1 MLPRSL
7 QFLALTSLVSAS
19 LFAQGLNT
27 SATKDDWEEVNF
39 ETGSAVL
46 TDGYP
51 SLLRLAELLT
61 KNPSFK
67 VRVEGHTD
75 NVGSKKAN
83 EKLGMAR
90 AQAVKSF
97 LEKYGARPDQVSA
110 ATQGMTSP
118 KYGNESKEG
127 RWMNRRTML
136 HVADGQGRTVSA
148 GGVGDAIRNLNN
160 AAGGPA
166 AAADPKC
173 CDEILKRLDKLDD
186 ILALLRTMKTD
197 NDKLANEVAKL
208 KEDHGKLSAAAPTA
222 GAQGAQ
228 GPAGTG
234 AQGPTGAGAAG
245 LTPQAKEDVTA
256 AAKKAVQD
264 AMSSR
269 GGPGGPTFSIL
280 GANAGSDNEGRLTF
294 TGKGRFFAPMG
305 KSSAFQSEAEY
316 MYFRDRQEGQF
327 DAGFVQRFDKIQ
339 MGLMSSFKHVN
350 ISQFRSGGTLGQGA
364 LTVDYLFNRGRVGL
378 FGTKSFLN
386 NAVVNRAV
394 AGPNTM
400 LETYLRVV
408 DQVGGSGSVAL
419 WNDTYMDANLGF
431 LRTFAGGNKPG
442 GMIRLVQPLNKTLA
456 LSIEGGWN
464 ETLVGRN
471 NSGAVRFGILFGNFL
486 RPKDYKN
493 VEGPVPVDIPR
504 VRYEMLTRRI
514 RKGNSA
520 PIADAGGDQ
529 VNVTAGPIRLDGS
542 ASYDPDGDPITYE
555 WTQTAGPSVTLNGA
569 NAAIAT
575 FTAAAGQTYGFRL
588 TVRDDR
594 GATGIARAN
603 VTSRAPQQARII
615 RFQANPQVVRAG
627 TPVNLLWLIEN
638 ADTAEITPGPG
649 RVNNVQGTVQ
659 VTPTETTTY
668 RLVARNANSE
678 SVETVTVTVERPT
691 PRILS
696 FNATPATI
704 TRGDAST
711 LAWQTEN
718 AQSVTISGIGTVNAN
733 GASQVSPTETTTYT
747 ITATNQ
753 FGSSSATA
761 VVQVNAGGGGGT
773 QNQLPRIIRFTA
785 SPMDITAG
793 ERSSIDWL
801 VENATNV
808 SISSLGTVGLSGN
821 APVSPNLTTVYTITA
836 TNSFG
841 QTSSTIGI
849 NVRPFVPPPTPPPAL
864 TSCVANPVEVA
875 KAGDPASISFTATNA
890 TVVTLNGLGVSSPVV
905 VNPAAT
911 TTYTLIAW
919 NAKNEQAKC
928 DVTVRVRATTPPVTP
943 TANAGPNFD
952 TLTRDLTV
960 TGAASTDPEGL
971 TLTYRWR
978 ALEKTAVVLD
988 PNSMVTRVQLGE
1000 QFGPYKFELTVTNS
1014 KGISASTVVTINFVS
1029 TRIR

>member
-1 MLPRSL
+1 MLFPRSL
-7 QFLALTSLVSAS
+7 QSLVLVSLASAA
-19 LFAQGLNT
+19 LLAQGLNT
-27 SATKDDWEEVNF
+27 AATKDDWEEINF

-97 LEKYGARPDQVSA
+97 LEKYGARPDQVTA
-110 ATQGMTSP
+110 ATQGMDAP
-118 KYGNESKEG
+118 KYGNQSKEG
-127 RWMNRRTML
+127 RWMNRRTM
-136 HVADGQGRTVSA
+136 VNVTDGQGRTVSA

-186 ILALLRTMKTD
+186 ILALLRTMKAD
-197 NDKLANEVAKL
+197 NDKLAGEVAKL
-208 KEDHGKLSAAAPTA
+208 KDDHAKLAAAVPAA

-234 AQGPTGAGAAG
+234 AAG
-245 LTPQAKEDVTA
+245 LSPQAKEDVTA

-264 AMSSR
+264 AVGAK

-280 GANAGSDNEGRLTF
+280 GANAGADNEGRLTF

-350 ISQFRSGGTLGQGA
+350 MSQFKAGGTLGQGA
-364 LTVDYLFNRGRVGL
+364 LTVDYIFNRGRVGL

-419 WNDTYMDANLGF
+419 WKDTYMDANLGF

-442 GMIRLVQPLNKTLA
+442 GLVRFVQPLNKTLA

-464 ETLVGRN
+464 ETLIGRN

-514 RKGNSA
+514 RTGNSA

-555 WTQTAGPSVTLNGA
+555 WTQTAGPTVTLTGA
-569 NAAIAT
+569 NAAVAT

-588 TVRDDR
+588 TVKDDR

-678 SVETVTVTVERPT
+678 AVETVTVTVERPT
-691 PRILS
+691 PRIIS

-704 TRGDAST
+704 TRGEAST

-718 AQSVTISGIGTVNAN
+718 AQTVTISGVGTVNAN

-761 VVQVNAGGGGGT
+761 VVQVGAGGGGT

-793 ERSSIDWL
+793 ERSTIDWL

-808 SISSLGTVGLSGN
+808 SISTLGTVGLSGN
-821 APVSPNLTTVYTITA
+821 VPVTPNQTTVYTITA

-841 QTSSTIGI
+841 QISSTIGI
-849 NVRPFVPPPTPPPAL
+849 NVRPPVIPPTPPPAL
-864 TSCVANPVEVA
+864 TACVANPVEVE
-875 KAGDPASISFTATNA
+875 KAGDPASISYTATNF
-890 TVVTLNGLGVSSPVV
+890 TVVTLNGLGVSNPVV
-905 VNPAAT
+905 VNPTAT

-928 DVTVRVRATTPPVTP
+928 EVTVRVRTAPPVVSP
-943 TANAGPNFD
+943 VANAGPNVD
-952 TLTRDLTV
+952 TLTRDLNLS
-960 TGAASTDPEGL
+960 GAASTDPEGL

-1014 KGISASTVVTINFVS
+1014 KGISASTIVTINFVS